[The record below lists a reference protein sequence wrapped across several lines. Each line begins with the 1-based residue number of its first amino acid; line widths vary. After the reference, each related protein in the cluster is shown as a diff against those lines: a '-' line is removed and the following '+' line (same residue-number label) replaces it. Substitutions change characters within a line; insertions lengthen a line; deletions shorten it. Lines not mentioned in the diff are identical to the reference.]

1 MNRFLRWA
9 VLGLTAAS
17 ALAAPAP
24 FQISGIYP
32 HLAVFNQEH
41 ECGTGAVVPWADRL
55 WVITYAPHKP
65 RGSSDKLYEITPDLQ
80 QIVRP
85 ESIGGTPANRFIH
98 RESQQLFIGPYAIDA
113 QRNVRVIP
121 YEKMFGRP
129 TGNARHLRDPAN
141 KLYYASMEEGFYEV
155 DVRTLAV
162 TELFRDEQVKEP
174 FRRADLPGYHG
185 KGLYSG
191 QGVLVYANNG
201 ENSPLARQKP
211 DIPSGALAEWDGV
224 SEKWTVVRRNQF
236 TEVTGPGGI
245 TGNANPATDP
255 IWSIGWDHRSLLMMV
270 RDASGVPSTRTATRG
285 EGTPPTGG
293 TWHVYRL
300 PKASHSYDG
309 AHGWNTEW
317 PRIRDIG
324 EDDLLMT
331 MHGTFWR
338 FPRTFSA
345 AKSAGI
351 APRSNYLKVVGD
363 FARWGDRIVLGC
375 DDTALSEFLNK
386 RRAKGKL
393 AAPGQS
399 QSNLWFVEPAQL
411 DRFGPAI
418 GRGAVWYDEAVKR
431 DEPSDAFL
439 FSGYDQRML
448 HLAHDAGAA
457 VTFTL
462 EVDRAGDNRWTTLRT
477 VEVPA
482 SGYAWTTFTAAE
494 QGAWVRVRAG
504 RDLTKATASF
514 AYRARDGRATA
525 ATDARFAGLAKD
537 GGTAAVRGGLLHA
550 RGEGRRM
557 LGLALAPEGGAPGVA
572 TAFYEM
578 SADMKL
584 ARSDEA
590 NALEWMRTNVAVPA
604 DAVTLDAASVVY
616 TDEAGKRFRLP
627 KGRRDYAA
635 QGPQGAERAV
645 REVCTERDLL
655 NCAGTFFELPAENA
669 GGIAKVRPVATH
681 LRRIHDFATWRGL
694 LVMTGIEARSP
705 ADNRHLIRS
714 EDGKATVW
722 VGAVDDLW
730 SFGRPVGEGGPWKDT
745 AVKAGVA
752 SEPYLMTGYER
763 KTLRLSQAGPQPV
776 SVKVEVDLS
785 GNGTWVTYRSFNVAA
800 GQPVEHVFPDGYQ
813 AYWVRVTASADAT
826 ATAWFVYE

>member
-1 MNRFLRWA
+1 M
-9 VLGLTAAS
+9 AAAWSGFVS
-17 ALAAPAP
+17 ATQAADPIGRP
-24 FQISGIYP
+24 FEISGIYP
-32 HLAVFNQEH
+32 HLAVFNNEQ

-65 RGSSDKLYEITPDLQ
+65 RGSTDKLYEITPDLQ
-80 QIVRP
+80 QIIRP

-129 TGNARHLRDPAN
+129 TGNARHLQDPAN
-141 KLYYASMEEGFYEV
+141 KVYYASMEEGLYEV

-162 TELFRDEQVKEP
+162 TELFRDEQLKEP
-174 FRRADLPGYHG
+174 FRRAGLPGYHG

-236 TEVTGPGGI
+236 TEVTGPGDLS
-245 TGNANPATDP
+245 GNARPATDP
-255 IWSIGWDHRSLLMMV
+255 IWSIGWDHRSLILMV
-270 RDASGVPSTRTATRG
+270 RD
-285 EGTPPTGG
+285 TGR
-293 TWHVYRL
+293 WHAYRL
-300 PKASHSYDG
+300 PKGSHSYDG

-324 EDDLLMT
+324 EKDLLMT

-338 FPRTFSA
+338 FPRTFSSA
-345 AKSAGI
+345 QAAGI

-363 FARWGDRIVLGC
+363 FARWGDRLVLGC
-375 DDTALSEFLNK
+375 DDTALSEFLNQ

-399 QSNLWFVEPAQL
+399 QSNLWFIEPAQL
-411 DRFGPAI
+411 DRFGPAL
-418 GRGAVWYDEAVKR
+418 GRGAVWLDEAVPR
-431 DEPSDAFL
+431 DTPSDAYL
-439 FSGYDQRML
+439 FSGYEQRSL
-448 HLAHDAGAA
+448 HLAHDAGVA

-482 SGYAWTTFTAAE
+482 SGYASTAFAADE
-494 QGAWVRVRAG
+494 GGAWVRVRTA
-504 RDLTKATASF
+504 RDL
-514 AYRARDGRATA
+514 GRATA
-525 ATDARFAGLAKD
+525 FFAFRARDDRPVAPTEARFAGLARD
-537 GGTAAVRGGLLHA
+537 GAARPATGGLLHA
-550 RGEGRRM
+550 RGAGRKT
-557 LGLALAPEGGAPGVA
+557 LGVA
-572 TAFYEM
+572 AGDRFYEM
-578 SADMKL
+578 GPDMKL
-584 ARSDEA
+584 SRSEEA
-590 NALEWMRTNVAVPA
+590 GALAWMREKVAIPA
-604 DAVTLDAASVVY
+604 DAVTFDAASVIY

-627 KGRRDYAA
+627 KGRRDYPAT
-635 QGPQGAERAV
+635 GPFGAERTV

-669 GGIAKVRPVATH
+669 GGVAKVRPVATH
-681 LRRIHDFATWRGL
+681 RRRIHDFATWRGL
-694 LVMTGIEARSP
+694 LVMTGVEAQAP
-705 ADNRHLIRS
+705 ADNRHVIRS
-714 EDGKATVW
+714 DDGEAAVW

-730 SFGRPVGEGGPWKDT
+730 SLGKPVGEGGPWHET
-745 AVKAGVA
+745 QVRAGEP
-752 SEPYLMTGYER
+752 SDPYLMTGYDR
-763 KTLRLSQAGPQPV
+763 KTLRLSHRGTQPV
-776 SVKVEVDLS
+776 TMKVEIDLS
-785 GNGTWVTYRSFNVAA
+785 GSGTWAEYRSVVVPA
-800 GQPVEHVFPDGYQ
+800 GQSVAHVFPEGYQ
-813 AYWVRVTASADAT
+813 AYWVRIVANAEVT
-826 ATAWFVYE
+826 ATAWLVYE